1 MNKIVLEKINQ
12 KITETLSK
20 KDEVKQ
26 IINSLDKQKVDEKSF
41 SYGIVIG
48 RLYNSFYY
56 QTKRILNREP
66 SSEEFREFLNIL
78 KEHELD
84 FL

>member
-78 KEHELD
+78 KEHESD

>member
-12 KITETLSK
+12 KMTETLSK

>member
-66 SSEEFREFLNIL
+66 SNEEFGEFLNIL